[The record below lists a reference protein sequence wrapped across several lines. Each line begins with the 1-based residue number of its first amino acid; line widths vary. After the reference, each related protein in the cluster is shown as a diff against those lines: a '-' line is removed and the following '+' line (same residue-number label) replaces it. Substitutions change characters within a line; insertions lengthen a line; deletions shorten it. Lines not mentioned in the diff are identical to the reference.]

1 MSPALKRAE
10 QMYLLECF
18 STFLHA
24 QDYDLI
30 YLSRTYTEKYDA
42 ADAIVA
48 YDISEEYFHQI
59 GDNNFSP
66 LLAFDCRIGDP
77 LFFEIYS
84 DYAQMAAG
92 ARTFFSGEP
101 YCFLSLD
108 TSNAGKKSYAAD
120 MFPEVHYV
128 NSPSELGTVFR
139 PEPARDGSHA
149 VRAAGVHRKC
159 LLPAIFLC
167 P

>member
-1 MSPALKRAE
+1 M
-10 QMYLLECF
+10 
-18 STFLHA
+18 FLHLSHA

-66 LLAFDCRIGDP
+66 LLALDCRIGDP

-92 ARTFFSGEP
+92 AHTFFSGDALL
-101 YCFLSLD
+101 FSLSL
-108 TSNAGKKSYAAD
+108 TRQTPGRNLTPQTC
-120 MFPEVHYV
+120 FREVHYV
-128 NSPSELGTVFR
+128 NSPSELAPFSGRNLLVTDHTLY
-139 PEPARDGSHA
+139 ELLASTG
-149 VRAAGVHRKC
+149 KC

-167 P
+167 T

>member
-1 MSPALKRAE
+1 MISSISAAHTRKN
-10 QMYLLECF
+10 
-18 STFLHA
+18 T
-24 QDYDLI
+24 
-30 YLSRTYTEKYDA
+30 DA

-66 LLAFDCRIGDP
+66 LLALDCQIGDP

-108 TSNAGKKSYAAD
+108 TSNAGKKLT
-120 MFPEVHYV
+120 PQ
-128 NSPSELGTVFR
+128 TCFR
-139 PEPARDGSHA
+139 
-149 VRAAGVHRKC
+149 KY
-159 LLPAIFLC
+159 IM
-167 P
+167 

>member
-1 MSPALKRAE
+1 
-10 QMYLLECF
+10 MYLLECF

-66 LLAFDCRIGDP
+66 LLALDCRIGDP

-84 DYAQMAAG
+84 DYAPDGQPER
-92 ARTFFSGEP
+92 ARSFPASLL
-101 YCFLSLD
+101 FLSLY
-108 TSNAGKKSYAAD
+108 TSTPGRKSYAAD

-128 NSPSELGTVFR
+128 TPPSELAPFSGRTC
-139 PEPARDGSHA
+139 S
-149 VRAAGVHRKC
+149 
-159 LLPAIFLC
+159 
-167 P
+167 